1 MGLDSANRYLEYFQ
15 SLRKTHGGLPQPDFE
30 NLITAQLLK
39 IRKQLVGLDYEPAII
54 DVEMRLAE
62 AAARRACLARPV
74 AEPTQVSD
82 ERAPTAPSNWGDDR
96 IREAALFSRLGDA
109 HGGGPGSWSKLPAD
123 RLTPG
128 LLFAAIRRHYGR
140 VIAATLL
147 FVLAGVALAFVL
159 EERFSSTALL
169 LLEPHSDPALG
180 PTILSPTAADSEVE
194 ILKSDLI
201 ALRVAQR
208 LALDADPEFA
218 PQDEK
223 PNPLRAA
230 LAYLR
235 ERLGRG
241 QSRSAAALA
250 DSSGFGAMTLATRSL
265 QKQVAVRRRGMTDVV
280 AIEATTRTPSRA
292 AEIANA
298 YAETYLQHQLQA
310 RLRKFDLSE
319 AAVADQV
326 RKYNDELVSADAQ
339 ARVRARDL
347 YRESLAQ
354 LTALSQKRLLVL
366 PKIGRAHV

>member
-159 EERFSSTALL
+159 EERFSSTALRQQSWGCSRTNQL
-169 LLEPHSDPALG
+169 APLIPAPG
-180 PTILSPTAADSEVE
+180 
-194 ILKSDLI
+194 
-201 ALRVAQR
+201 
-208 LALDADPEFA
+208 
-218 PQDEK
+218 
-223 PNPLRAA
+223 
-230 LAYLR
+230 
-235 ERLGRG
+235 
-241 QSRSAAALA
+241 
-250 DSSGFGAMTLATRSL
+250 
-265 QKQVAVRRRGMTDVV
+265 
-280 AIEATTRTPSRA
+280 
-292 AEIANA
+292 
-298 YAETYLQHQLQA
+298 
-310 RLRKFDLSE
+310 
-319 AAVADQV
+319 
-326 RKYNDELVSADAQ
+326 LV
-339 ARVRARDL
+339 
-347 YRESLAQ
+347 
-354 LTALSQKRLLVL
+354 TRLL
-366 PKIGRAHV
+366 